1 MLKRYQL
8 ICILLLLIGANQL
21 SAQQFLKADSL
32 LGVARDYLSR
42 SMPDNAVPILLSIIE
57 NNREN
62 RDVVD
67 CANINLAEA
76 YREKQEYSKGV
87 ELIRHI
93 LGEKDLSDKN
103 RAFAW
108 NRLAAL
114 YNEWGDEKLN
124 GHDSTVKY
132 SLLCIDIS
140 VANSFTEYLAASQN
154 ELGYVYTRDK
164 EFDKALGFYRN
175 SYLNFFK
182 VGLIPNAM
190 NVGYNISGAYLSMG
204 DPKKALEVVDSA
216 LMLSSEDQYKNMYM
230 RLYLR
235 KSDIYEYLRDF
246 ANAYWYQKK
255 AREMQEGFFKDRIE
269 LQINEMSAKYDLQ
282 LKEQKIAEIRH
293 ANEIQRQQKIY
304 LSIIVV
310 ILLLVLLVIL
320 VNFRLKKKIRFQK
333 EEMIRQENLQL
344 KNVLEFKNK
353 ELEYKNQELIKAT
366 SNIIAFN
373 DVLLNLKTAVEYQ
386 QNETA
391 ISIIRNNLNFDNT
404 WEKFRLNFEQ
414 IHPDFFLKLRNR
426 FSMLSENDQ
435 KLCAFLYLGLKT
447 IEISELM
454 CISDVSV
461 SKSRNRLRKKL
472 ELERGADIG
481 EFLRSLC

>member
-1 MLKRYQL
+1 
-8 ICILLLLIGANQL
+8 
-21 SAQQFLKADSL
+21 
-32 LGVARDYLSR
+32 
-42 SMPDNAVPILLSIIE
+42 
-57 NNREN
+57 
-62 RDVVD
+62 
-67 CANINLAEA
+67 
-76 YREKQEYSKGV
+76 
-87 ELIRHI
+87 
-93 LGEKDLSDKN
+93 
-103 RAFAW
+103 
-108 NRLAAL
+108 
-114 YNEWGDEKLN
+114 
-124 GHDSTVKY
+124 
-132 SLLCIDIS
+132 
-140 VANSFTEYLAASQN
+140 
-154 ELGYVYTRDK
+154 
-164 EFDKALGFYRN
+164 
-175 SYLNFFK
+175 
-182 VGLIPNAM
+182 
-190 NVGYNISGAYLSMG
+190 
-204 DPKKALEVVDSA
+204 
-216 LMLSSEDQYKNMYM
+216 M